1 MMDFKKFKG
10 FPAKTQYYALPRIFF
25 SALLNEIKD
34 VTELKVT
41 LFTLAAL
48 YQKPSYPHYVTLRE
62 LLADVSLRQCL
73 KGAGGKEED
82 VLKETLRAM
91 EDRGTVIRLAAS
103 KEGVPEDIYLLNS
116 EPEHRAV
123 EQIKSGKLTLSALK
137 SGKQTEAAPEE
148 VPEDESPSELP
159 DIFTLYE
166 ENIGML
172 TPIIADGLKEAES
185 HYPKAW
191 IAEAISEAAVGNK
204 RNWRYIM
211 AVLEHWSAE
220 GKNDGT
226 HQRNPEKGQDPDKY
240 LRGKYGHIVQR

>member
-1 MMDFKKFKG
+1 MNNFKFKG
-10 FPAKTQYYALPRIFF
+10 FPVKTQYYALPRIFF
-25 SALLNEIKD
+25 SALLNDITD
-34 VTELKVT
+34 TTELKVT

-48 YQKPSYPHYVTLRE
+48 YQKPSYPRYVTIKE

-73 KGAGGKEED
+73 KGSGGKEED
-82 VLKETLRAM
+82 ALKEMLAAM
-91 EDRGTVIRLAAS
+91 EERGTVIRLAAARD
-103 KEGVPEDIYLLNS
+103 GVPEDIYLLNS
-116 EPEHRAV
+116 ESERQAA
-123 EQIKSGKLTLSALK
+123 EKIKSGKLTLGALK
-137 SGKQTEAAPEE
+137 GGKGSETLPDDEPEE
-148 VPEDESPSELP
+148 ISPGEIP

-172 TPIIADGLKEAES
+172 TPIIADGLKEAEA

-191 IAEAISEAAVGNK
+191 IAAAISEAALGNK

-220 GKNDGT
+220 GKSDGT

>member
-1 MMDFKKFKG
+1 MKSFKG

-25 SALLNEIKD
+25 SALLNELTDI
-34 VTELKVT
+34 TELKVT

-48 YQKPSYPHYVTLRE
+48 YQKPSYPRYVTFRE

-73 KGAGGKEED
+73 KQAGGKEED
-82 VLKETLRAM
+82 ILKQTLRAM
-91 EDRGTVIRLAAS
+91 KDRGTVIHLAAA
-103 KEGVPEDIYLLNS
+103 KDGVPEDIYLLNS
-116 EPEHRAV
+116 ESEHQAV

-137 SGKQTEAAPEE
+137 AGKQAENAPYEVPEE
-148 VPEDESPSELP
+148 VSPSELP

-172 TPIIADGLKEAES
+172 TPLIADGLKEAES
-185 HYPKAW
+185 HYPKDW
-191 IAEAISEAAVGNK
+191 IAAAISEAAVGNK

-220 GKNDGT
+220 GKHDGT
-226 HQRNPEKGQDPDKY
+226 YQRNPEKGQDPSKY
-240 LRGKYGHIVQR
+240 LRGKYGHIIQH

>member
-1 MMDFKKFKG
+1 MKDFKG
-10 FPAKTQYYALPRIFF
+10 FPTRTQYYALPRIFF
-25 SALLNEIKD
+25 SALLNEITD

-48 YQKPSYPHYVTLRE
+48 YQKPSYPRYVTFRE

-73 KGAGGKEED
+73 KQAGGKEED
-82 VLKETLRAM
+82 VLKETLMVM
-91 EDRGTVIRLAAS
+91 EERGTVIHLTAA
-103 KEGVPEDIYLLNS
+103 KDGVPEDIYLLNS
-116 EPEHRAV
+116 ESEHQAA
-123 EQIKSGKLTLSALK
+123 EKIKSGKLTLAALK
-137 SGKQTEAAPEE
+137 AGKQIETAPDDVPEE
-148 VPEDESPSELP
+148 VSPGELP

-172 TPIIADGLKEAES
+172 TPIIADGLKEAEA

-191 IAEAISEAAVGNK
+191 ISAAISEAALGNK

-220 GKNDGT
+220 GKSDGT
-226 HQRNPEKGQDPDKY
+226 YQRNPEKGQDPDKY